1 METPKKRIEYITSM
15 SQGLG
20 ILDLA
25 SHFASTIKN
34 RTLFLSLSKEAI
46 ILQRVRLHPNQE
58 EIKIIERIIKAN

>member
-1 METPKKRIEYITSM
+1 M

-25 SHFASTIKN
+25 THFASTIKN

-46 ILQRVRLHPNQE
+46 TLQRVRLHPNQE